1 MKKIVVVSEEI
12 ATPVIRERRWKTIFY
27 SISPCMKMD
36 EDRMG
41 KGWRFHD
48 TNFFGKSVGTHGHR
62 RPAKGRGGGPRHENA
77 TFYGFIMRMVDQGT
91 NVGMRRNTWP
101 LLSTSGLRVSCIC
114 IVIPRVA

>member
-1 MKKIVVVSEEI
+1 
-12 ATPVIRERRWKTIFY
+12 
-27 SISPCMKMD
+27 MD

-62 RPAKGRGGGPRHENA
+62 RPAKGRGGDPRHENA